1 MIPGEGIAKQL
12 QETLKYECKLVLI
25 PFSYAS
31 LQKLQIMC
39 QLI

>member
-12 QETLKYECKLVLI
+12 QETLKYECKLVI